1 MASLTPALSHPPAA
15 RATRKGAPSWWFD
28 AILLFILAADLAW
41 SLQAAKWTPGLERLF
56 PVVFA
61 AVIAAVAIALSDF
74 GRWFALLYSLTTGA
88 AIILLSVATLMPKE
102 LHGQDRVY
110 ELLYRASL
118 WLTDAVRGRPT
129 ADNLMFVLVLAI
141 LVWILAYSATW
152 TYLHERRR
160 WQAVL
165 PTGLAMLINLYY
177 APPRLSI
184 YFIVYILCA
193 ILLVVR
199 GALSERE
206 GEWFEEHVYFPTDI
220 SFDFMR
226 DGILFAIFVI
236 FVAWVLP
243 ANATEG
249 KLGTLTE
256 PLQEPWRQVQQEWNR
271 LFSTLNYTRTGGTP
285 TFGTTMGLGGPRH
298 VNDDLVADVQTP
310 VNRYYRAVVFDTYLP
325 GGWVLQNAP
334 GRHIDAG
341 TTLSSWQG
349 RREITQTVTT
359 YQSGNVLLAA
369 SQTLRANLPLDA
381 RTLPEATIAE
391 IESPENTNANRP
403 LEMAMVVSREV
414 LRKGGSYEIV
424 SAIPD
429 VTIAQLRADR
439 AATSESNPYPD
450 YIQERYLQLP
460 TTVPPRVFD
469 LAAEVTKGQTNPY
482 DIAKSIETFLR
493 GYTYNDQIPGPQPGQ
508 DGVDYFLFQE
518 KQGYCNYY
526 ASAMVVMLRHVG
538 IPARLASGYAT
549 GELIP
554 QTGAYRIRNRDAHA
568 WVEVYFPTY
577 GWIEFEPTASEPSL
591 ERPSGITPNVPG
603 AATPGFTPPRN
614 EGGRGDL
621 NLPEDQ
627 PLGRDAPPLP
637 PLARLR
643 QNSGLLLLVGA
654 ILGMLGVVVWTVRR
668 LRQPLPGSERPL
680 FRDVPQGFA
689 ARLWDKVL
697 AWARRFGLIAQASQ
711 TPLEH
716 AGAFGSIVPEAAT
729 ELAAIADFY
738 TRHLYSP
745 RPITTVEASEAQFVW
760 LRLRPLL
767 QRRWLARTLSAPAGL
782 KRALFREG

>member
-1 MASLTPALSHPPAA
+1 MATLTPAVPRSAPNGA
-15 RATRKGAPSWWFD
+15 RKDAPFWWID
-28 AILLFILAADLAW
+28 ALLILILAMDLAG

-61 AVIAAVAIALSDF
+61 AVITATTIALSGF

-88 AIILLSVATLMPKE
+88 ATVLFSIASLMPAE
-102 LHGQDRVY
+102 LHGQERVY
-110 ELLYRASL
+110 ELLNRTSL
-118 WLTDAVRGRPT
+118 WLASAFRGRPA
-129 ADNLMFVLVLAI
+129 ADNLMFVLVLAT
-141 LVWILAYSATW
+141 LVWVLVYSATW
-152 TYLHERRR
+152 TYLHERRK

-165 PTGLAMLINLYY
+165 PMGLAMLINLYY
-177 APPRLSI
+177 APPRLGV
-184 YFIVYILCA
+184 YFVIYILCA

-199 GALSERE
+199 GALSEHE
-206 GEWFEEHVYFPTDI
+206 DEWLQEHVYFPADI

-236 FVAWVLP
+236 FVAWILP
-243 ANATEG
+243 ANASEG
-249 KLGTLTE
+249 KFDSLTA

-271 LFSTLNYTRTGGTP
+271 LFSTLNYTRAGGAP

-298 VNDDLVADVQTP
+298 VNDELVADIQTP
-310 VNRYYRAVVFDTYLP
+310 VNRYYRAVVFDAYLP

-334 GRHIDAG
+334 GRHIEPETG
-341 TTLSSWQG
+341 LSSWQG

-359 YQSGNVLLAA
+359 YVGGNVLLAA
-369 SQTLRANLPLDA
+369 SQVLRANMPIDA

-391 IESPENTNANRP
+391 IEAPEIITPSRP
-403 LEMAMVVSREV
+403 IEMAMVVSRDV
-414 LRKGGSYEIV
+414 LHKGDSYEIV

-429 VTIAQLRADR
+429 ITIAQLRADKTVT
-439 AATSESNPYPD
+439 AESNPYPD
-450 YIQERYLQLP
+450 YIRERYLQLP
-460 TTVPPRVFD
+460 TTVPQRVLD
-469 LAAEVTKGQTNPY
+469 LAEEVAKGQTNPY
-482 DIAKSIETFLR
+482 DIAKTIETFLR

-508 DGVDYFLFQE
+508 DGVDYFLFEE

-526 ASAMVVMLRHVG
+526 ASALVVMLRHLG

-577 GWIEFEPTASEPSL
+577 GWIEFEPTASEPAL
-591 ERPSGITPNVPG
+591 ERPNGITSNTSG
-603 AATPGFTPPRN
+603 AAAASLTPLNN

-621 NLPEDQ
+621 NLPEEQ
-627 PLGRDAPPLP
+627 PLGSDAPSVP
-637 PLARLR
+637 PLVRLR
-643 QNSGLLLLVGA
+643 QNSGLLLLLGA
-654 ILGMLGVVVWTVRR
+654 ILGILGVVVWVARR
-668 LRQPLPGSERPL
+668 LRQPLPGAERPL

-689 ARLWDKVL
+689 ARLWEKVL
-697 AWARRFGLIAQASQ
+697 AWAQRFGLIAQPSQ

-716 AGAFGSIVPEAAT
+716 AGAFGSLVPDAAA
-729 ELAAIADFY
+729 ELTTIADFY

-745 RPITTVEASEAQFVW
+745 RPITTAEASDAQFAW

-767 QRRWLARTLSAPAGL
+767 QRRWLERTLRAPAGL
-782 KRALFREG
+782 RRALFREG